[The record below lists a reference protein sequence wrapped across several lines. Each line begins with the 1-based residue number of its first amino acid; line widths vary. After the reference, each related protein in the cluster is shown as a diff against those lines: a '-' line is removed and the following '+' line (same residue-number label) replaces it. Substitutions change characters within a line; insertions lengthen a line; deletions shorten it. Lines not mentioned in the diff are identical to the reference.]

1 MCIFSLGSSPSGSFT
16 LSVYHIRWHP
26 LWASS
31 QFYFSGIILRFMRVW
46 FSACLYSHFKLPG
59 IFYEEHSCFQYK
71 AFIWAFSPPNANI
84 ISSLIAYFL
93 RYPHKLHIMKIKT
106 HIFLT
111 SSWCPFLYANMM
123 NLNFPRTYFKI
134 IGVIYYMIWARFF
147 LLFVVWYVLRTN
159 NFYISKLYYLALLF
173 IKIKI
178 SNPNIHT
185 IYFK

>member
-1 MCIFSLGSSPSGSFT
+1 MSIHYVYILTGSPLVSFISRIFPHQVVPSMHFLT
-16 LSVYHIRWHP
+16 
-26 LWASS
+26 
-31 QFYFSGIILRFMRVW
+31 FYFSSIIHHSMWIFVCV
-46 FSACLYSHFKLPG
+46 CLHDDHSHLQ
-59 IFYEEHSCFQYK
+59 CM

-84 ISSLIAYFL
+84 ISSLIAYFQ

-123 NLNFPRTYFKI
+123 NLNFSRTYFKI